1 MKSNRKSVPKKKANV
16 KQKKPITNPRKT
28 LEKKVA
34 KRLKPEFPNN
44 FHFPNQFFCC
54 GYTFREHSSP
64 VREFKIP
71 ARWKKSL
78 VWGKYDKLY
87 IFTIDDINV

>member
-1 MKSNRKSVPKKKANV
+1 MKSNRKSAPKKKANV

-44 FHFPNQFFCC
+44 FHFPNQFF
-54 GYTFREHSSP
+54 FAVDILIEN
-64 VREFKIP
+64 I
-71 ARWKKSL
+71 
-78 VWGKYDKLY
+78 LY
-87 IFTIDDINV
+87 R